1 MRAKHASLDHQADQL
16 RSDRDDEDLEE
27 ILSDQREDEKI
38 DTKRKAEDEDRIA
51 SKKRRYEQKVKKR
64 KVEDE
69 GCERSR
75 ASLGAETVVSW
86 QQYSTQKSKTQ
97 LSPLFKHLILRHTS
111 ICLMCWANIRLSSN
125 KI

>member
-1 MRAKHASLDHQADQL
+1 MERIQHCVTAAANQSDLDARVQALRAKHASLDHQADQL

-86 QQYSTQKSKTQ
+86 QQYSTAE
-97 LSPLFKHLILRHTS
+97 I
-111 ICLMCWANIRLSSN
+111 
-125 KI
+125 

>member
-1 MRAKHASLDHQADQL
+1 MERDEHCVIAVANQSGLDAWIQALWAKNESFVRQADQL

-27 ILSDQREDEKI
+27 LVSDQRENEQI

-51 SKKRRYEQKVKKR
+51 SKKCRYEQKVKKR

-75 ASLGAETVVSW
+75 ASLGAEIVVSW
-86 QQYSTQKSKTQ
+86 QRYSTAE
-97 LSPLFKHLILRHTS
+97 I
-111 ICLMCWANIRLSSN
+111 
-125 KI
+125 